1 MGLAIHINPFEGEDL
16 YVMQGNFLTVLRP
29 FVKWA
34 GGKRQLLN
42 QLGKR
47 VPDTIDTYYEPFVGG
62 GALLVNLQKEERISK
77 AVISDLNS
85 ELINLYNVVKRNP
98 DKLIDALS
106 AKEFENSKDAFRNLK
121 NEFNTLTGLSG
132 NNIRRAALLIYL
144 NKHGY
149 NGLWRVNSKG
159 KFNVPFGRY
168 AKRSMPT
175 DHSILKFS
183 SMLKNVKILNQD
195 FEQAVKPAKKGD
207 FVYFDP
213 PYHPIS
219 KTANFTDYNSNGF
232 TFDDQ
237 KRLANVFAKLSK
249 KGVQLML
256 SNSKVSEIEDLFVGC
271 TIDTVE
277 AKRFINCNGERRN
290 GTWEII
296 VTNY

>member
-1 MGLAIHINPFEGEDL
+1 
-16 YVMQGNFLTVLRP
+16 VLRP

-34 GGKRQLLN
+34 GGKRQLLCEI
-42 QLGKR
+42 GKR
-47 VPDTIDTYYEPFVGG
+47 LPDAIDTYYEPFVGG
-62 GALLVNLQKEERISK
+62 GALLVNLKNEERFSK

-85 ELINLYNVVKRNP
+85 ELINLYNVIKKNP
-98 DKLIDALS
+98 YKLIDALS
-106 AKEFENSKDAFRNLK
+106 HEEFENSEDAFRNLK
-121 NEFNTLTGLSG
+121 IEFNTLTGLPG
-132 NNIRRAALLIYL
+132 NKVRRAALLIYL

-168 AKRSMPT
+168 AKRSKPT
-175 DHSILKFS
+175 EHSILKFS
-183 SMLKNVKILNQD
+183 NMLKNVKILNLD
-195 FEQAVKPAKKGD
+195 FEQAVKSAKKGD

-213 PYHPIS
+213 PYHPVS

-237 KRLANVFAKLSK
+237 KRLADVFARLSK

-256 SNSKVSEIEDLFVGC
+256 SNSKVSEIEDLYFGF

>member
-1 MGLAIHINPFEGEDL
+1 MI
-16 YVMQGNFLTVLRP
+16 RP

-34 GGKRQLLN
+34 GGKRQLLHEIERRLPYTWN
-42 QLGKR
+42 
-47 VPDTIDTYYEPFVGG
+47 TYYEPFVGG
-62 GALLVNLQKEERISK
+62 GALLVNLQNEERISK

-85 ELINLYNVVKRNP
+85 ELINLYNVVKKNP
-98 DKLIDALS
+98 HTLIDALS
-106 AKEFENSKDAFRNLK
+106 CKEFENSKDAFRNLK
-121 NEFNTLTGLSG
+121 NEFNTLTGRSG
-132 NNIRRAALLIYL
+132 NNVRRAALLLYL

-168 AKRSMPT
+168 SKRSMPAE
-175 DHSILKFS
+175 HSIVKFS
-183 SMLKNVKILNQD
+183 KMLKNVKILNQD
-195 FEQAVKPAKKGD
+195 FEHAVKSAKKGD

-213 PYHPIS
+213 PYHPVS

-237 KRLANVFAKLSK
+237 KRLADVFARLSK

-277 AKRFINCNGERRN
+277 AKRFINCNGKRRN
-290 GTWEII
+290 GTREII

>member
-1 MGLAIHINPFEGEDL
+1 M
-16 YVMQGNFLTVLRP
+16 LRP

-42 QLGKR
+42 EIGKR
-47 VPDTIDTYYEPFVGG
+47 LPDAIDTYFEPFVGG
-62 GALLVNLQKEERISK
+62 GALLVNLKNEERISK
-77 AVISDLNS
+77 AVISDLNG
-85 ELINLYNVVKRNP
+85 ELINLYNVVKKNP
-98 DKLIDALS
+98 DKLIDAFS
-106 AKEFENSKDAFRNLK
+106 HDEFENSEDAFRNLK
-121 NEFNTLTGLSG
+121 TEFNTLTGLPG
-132 NNIRRAALLIYL
+132 NEVRRAALLMYL

-168 AKRSMPT
+168 AKRNMPT
-175 DHSILKFS
+175 EHSILKFS
-183 SMLKNVKILNQD
+183 KMLENVKILNLD

-237 KRLANVFAKLSK
+237 KRLADVFRKLHD
-249 KGVQLML
+249 KGVRLML
-256 SNSKVSEIEDLFVGC
+256 SNSKVPKIEELFDGF
-271 TIDTVE
+271 TIGTVD

-290 GTWEII
+290 GTKEII

>member
-1 MGLAIHINPFEGEDL
+1 VI
-16 YVMQGNFLTVLRP
+16 RP

-34 GGKRQLLN
+34 GGKRQLLHEIERRLPYTWN
-42 QLGKR
+42 
-47 VPDTIDTYYEPFVGG
+47 TYYEPFVGG
-62 GALLVNLQKEERISK
+62 GALLVNLQNEERISK

-85 ELINLYNVVKRNP
+85 ELINLYNVVKKNP
-98 DKLIDALS
+98 HTLIDALS
-106 AKEFENSKDAFRNLK
+106 CKEFENSKDAFRNLK
-121 NEFNTLTGLSG
+121 NEFNTLTGRSG
-132 NNIRRAALLIYL
+132 NNVRRAALLIYL

-168 AKRSMPT
+168 SKRSMPAE
-175 DHSILKFS
+175 HSIVKFS
-183 SMLKNVKILNQD
+183 KMLKNVKILNQD
-195 FEQAVKPAKKGD
+195 FEHAVKSAKKGD

-213 PYHPIS
+213 PYHPVS

-237 KRLANVFAKLSK
+237 KRLADVFARLSK

-256 SNSKVSEIEDLFVGC
+256 SNSKVSEIEDLFAGC
-271 TIDTVE
+271 IIDTVE
-277 AKRFINCNGERRN
+277 AKRCINCNGERRN
-290 GTWEII
+290 GTREII

>member
-1 MGLAIHINPFEGEDL
+1 VI
-16 YVMQGNFLTVLRP
+16 RP

-34 GGKRQLLN
+34 GGKRQLLHEIERR
-42 QLGKR
+42 L
-47 VPDTIDTYYEPFVGG
+47 PDTWNTYYEPFVGG
-62 GALLVNLQKEERISK
+62 GALLVNLQNEGRISR

-85 ELINLYNVVKRNP
+85 ELINLYNVVKKNP
-98 DKLIDALS
+98 YTLIDALS
-106 AKEFENSKDAFRNLK
+106 CKEFENSKDAFRNLK
-121 NEFNTLTGLSG
+121 NEFNTLTGFSG

-149 NGLWRVNSKG
+149 NGLWRVNSNG

-168 AKRSMPT
+168 SKRSMPLSQ
-175 DHSILKFS
+175 SILKFS
-183 SMLKNVKILNQD
+183 TMLKNVKILNRD
-195 FEQAVKPAKKGD
+195 FEQAVKSAKKGD

-237 KRLANVFAKLSK
+237 KRLADVFAKLSK

-290 GTWEII
+290 GTKEII